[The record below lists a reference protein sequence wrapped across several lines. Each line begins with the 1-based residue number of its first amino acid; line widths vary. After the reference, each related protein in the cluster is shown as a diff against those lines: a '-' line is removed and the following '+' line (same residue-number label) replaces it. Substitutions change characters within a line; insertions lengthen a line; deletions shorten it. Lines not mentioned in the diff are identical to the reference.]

1 MTEPTL
7 DVLTQRLDRLE
18 RENRRL
24 KILGVL
30 ALLGL
35 ISVALMGQ
43 AMLSDA
49 PLVEAQTFYVRDK
62 TGKVRAML
70 GADGLSIM
78 DQSGAVRVV
87 VSAASDSPGLSLRD
101 KAGAVV
107 WKAP

>member
-7 DVLTQRLDRLE
+7 DVLAQRLDRLE

-24 KILGVL
+24 KITGAL

-43 AMLSDA
+43 AVLSDA

-62 TGKVRAML
+62 AGRVRAML
-70 GADGLSIM
+70 GADGLSLM
-78 DQSGAVRVV
+78 DATGAVRVA
-87 VSAASDSPGLSLRD
+87 VSATGDAPGLSLRD